1 MSGSVTLA
9 SLISRARQRADAV
22 NNEFFDDA
30 TDLASFANQSLAEL
44 YDVIVQA
51 DEDYFTTSR
60 SLAIVG
66 NQSTYDISAWAPA
79 LLKLRGVDIPWA
91 GTTYKLTASRLEF
104 GERNDLQGPIP
115 AYTMGLPSRFSMHS
129 RNIVFYPTPGAAL
142 TATVWYIPAPPTL
155 AGAATF
161 DCQSE
166 IGRAH
171 V

>member
-66 NQSTYDISAWAPA
+66 NQ
-79 LLKLRGVDIPWA
+79 
-91 GTTYKLTASRLEF
+91 
-104 GERNDLQGPIP
+104 
-115 AYTMGLPSRFSMHS
+115 
-129 RNIVFYPTPGAAL
+129 
-142 TATVWYIPAPPTL
+142 
-155 AGAATF
+155 
-161 DCQSE
+161 
-166 IGRAH
+166 
-171 V
+171 